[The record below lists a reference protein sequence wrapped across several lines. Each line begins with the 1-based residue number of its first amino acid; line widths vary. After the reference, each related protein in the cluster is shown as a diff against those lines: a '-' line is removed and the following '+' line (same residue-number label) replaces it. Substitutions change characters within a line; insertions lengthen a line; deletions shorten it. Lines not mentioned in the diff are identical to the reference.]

1 MNLTRSDGATVYCEA
16 YFRGLQPDPDV
27 WVDEWADEYMRIPR
41 DSGAAEPGQYRTSR
55 TPYAR
60 EPMRCLSPAHPC
72 KRVVTMVASQLM
84 KTQIALNWIGGLI
97 HMAPSNILTLLP
109 SLSLAKRVSS
119 RISKTIKAT
128 PVLRKRVASSRSR
141 DSRNTMDTKEFEGGS
156 LYVTTA
162 GSAANLAELSARYVY
177 GDEVDRWEVDV
188 GEEGDPIELAETRG
202 STFGRNA
209 KFYFSSSP
217 TIKGASRISDLF
229 ESSDQRYF
237 YVPCPT
243 CGHKQVLEWERLLYS
258 KDYQL
263 IHYQCAGPE
272 CDVLIEEHHKGWM
285 LANGEWIAHAEGDG
299 ETVGF
304 HLNALYSPP
313 GWMDWR
319 TLARQYEKAKRAQAK
334 GDLEPMQV
342 FYNTRLA
349 KVWDSA
355 QEQTKADVLMDRARL
370 ESYGLGSM
378 PSGSLM
384 LTAAVDVQANRLELM
399 VMGWGFGME
408 RWVIDHKVISGDPAD
423 ERTWAVLDDLL
434 KARYRHP
441 CGVGLAILATAVDSG
456 GHHTDEVYQFCRMR
470 RWRNIF
476 AIKGASKP
484 GRPVIA
490 QRPSMVDVTWKGQ
503 TERHGAEL
511 WFVGTDTAKDWIYNR
526 YPFPDGPGS
535 LHFANDLPD
544 DFFAQCVAERKVA
557 RYVRGHKRVEWIK
570 GKAERNEALDLMV
583 YCLAMAHYLGINR
596 YQEHDWDRVR
606 QALAQSGL
614 FDDAPVQPVHA
625 PRVEQAQTTETAPP
639 AVFRQAQLAPPTPA
653 APVAPTRPAA
663 SPSPR
668 RSSTS
673 GYLKRR

>member
-1 MNLTRSDGATVYCEA
+1 MPTEFPDGAEVYREA
-16 YFRGLQPDPDV
+16 YFRGLRPDPDL
-27 WVDEWADEYMRIPR
+27 WINEWADDYMRIPR
-41 DSGAAEPGQYRTSR
+41 DAGAAEPGQYRTSR

-97 HMAPSNILTLLP
+97 HMAPSNILALLP
-109 SLSLAKRVSS
+109 SLGLAKRVSS
-119 RISKTIKAT
+119 RINKTIKAT
-128 PVLRKRVASSRSR
+128 PVLRERVASSRSR
-141 DSRNTMDTKEFEGGS
+141 DARNTMDTKEFEGGS

-177 GDEVDRWEVDV
+177 GDEIDRWQVDV

-217 TIKGASRISDLF
+217 TIKGASRIDDLF
-229 ESSDQRYF
+229 QGSDQRYF

-243 CGHKQVLEWERLLYS
+243 CGHMQTLEWERLYYS
-258 KDYQL
+258 KDYN
-263 IHYQCAGPE
+263 IVHYQCANSD
-272 CDVLIEEHHKGWM
+272 CDVLIEEHHKGEM
-285 LANGEWIAHAEGDG
+285 LAKGEWRAHAEGDG
-299 ETVGF
+299 ETIGF

-319 TLARQYEKAKRAQAK
+319 SLAKQFEKAKKAQAK

-355 QEQTKADVLMDRARL
+355 QEQTKADTLKARARL
-370 ESYGLGSM
+370 ETYGLGSM
-378 PSGSLM
+378 PAGVLM
-384 LTAAVDVQANRLELM
+384 ITGAVDVQANRLEFM
-399 VMGWGFGME
+399 AMGWGVGME
-408 RWVIDHKVISGDPAD
+408 RWVIDYQIVAGDPAD
-423 ERTWAVLDDLL
+423 ERTWAALDELL
-434 KARYRHP
+434 KVKYRHP
-441 CGVGLAILATAVDSG
+441 CGVGLGILAVAVDSG
-456 GHHTDEVYQFCRMR
+456 GHHTDEVYQFCRVR
-470 RWRNIF
+470 RWRNVF

-484 GRPVIA
+484 GKPVIA

-503 TERHGAEL
+503 TERGGAEL

-526 YPFPDGPGS
+526 YPFESGPGA

-557 RYVRGHKRVEWIK
+557 RYVRGHKRIEWVK

-583 YCLAMAHYLGINR
+583 YCLAMAHYLGLNR
-596 YQEHDWDRVR
+596 YKEHDWERVR

-614 FDDAPVQPVHA
+614 FDDAQGIKPVQGERLSSADVSVPESATQQPA
-625 PRVEQAQTTETAPP
+625 PQPLAP
-639 AVFRQAQLAPPTPA
+639 AVQSRPA
-653 APVAPTRPAA
+653 APPQ
-663 SPSPR
+663 R
-668 RSSTS
+668 RSSSS

>member
-1 MNLTRSDGATVYCEA
+1 MQTEKPDGAEVYREA
-16 YFRGLQPDPDV
+16 YFRGLRPDPSL

-41 DSGAAEPGQYRTSR
+41 DTGAAEPGKYRTLR

-84 KTQIALNWIGGLI
+84 KTQIALNWIGALI
-97 HMAPSNILTLLP
+97 HMVPSNILTLLP
-109 SLSLAKRVSS
+109 SLGLAKRVSS
-119 RISKTIKAT
+119 RIGKTIKAT
-128 PVLRKRVASSRSR
+128 PVLRERVAANRSR
-141 DSRNTMDTKEFEGGS
+141 DSRNTMETKEFEGGS

-177 GDEVDRWEVDV
+177 GDEIDRWEVDV

-217 TIKGASRISDLF
+217 TIKGASRIDDLF
-229 ESSDQRYF
+229 EGSDQRYY

-243 CGHKQVLEWERLLYS
+243 CGHMQTLEWERLHYS
-258 KDYQL
+258 QDFSVV
-263 IHYQCAGPE
+263 HYECAGPD
-272 CDVLIEEHHKGWM
+272 CDVLIEEHHKGDM
-285 LANGEWIAHAEGDG
+285 LARGEWRAHAKGDG

-304 HLNALYSPP
+304 HLNALYSPL
-313 GWMDWR
+313 GWTGWKP
-319 TLARQYEKAKRAQAK
+319 LAKQFEKAKKAQAK

-355 QEQTKADVLMDRARL
+355 QEQTKASVLIERARR
-370 ESYGLGSM
+370 EGFSLGAM
-378 PSGSLM
+378 PAAVMMITG
-384 LTAAVDVQANRLELM
+384 AVDVQADRLEFM
-399 VMGWGFGME
+399 AMGWGVGME
-408 RWVIDHKVISGDPAD
+408 RWVIDHRVIAGDPSD
-423 ERTWAVLDDLL
+423 ERTWAVLDELL
-434 KARYRHP
+434 KERYRHP
-441 CGVGLAILATAVDSG
+441 CGVGLGILAVAVDSG
-456 GHHTDEVYQFCRMR
+456 GHHTDEVYQFCRVR

-484 GRPVIA
+484 GKPVIA

-503 TERHGAEL
+503 TERGGAEL

-526 YPFPDGPGS
+526 YPFESGPGA

-544 DFFAQCVAERKVA
+544 EFFAQCVAERKVA
-557 RYVRGHKRVEWIK
+557 KYVRGHKRIEWIK

-596 YQEHDWDRVR
+596 YQEHDWERVR
-606 QALAQSGL
+606 NSLAQAGL
-614 FDDAPVQPVHA
+614 FDEKVVSAERVTVAEQAPVTPL
-625 PRVEQAQTTETAPP
+625 
-639 AVFRQAQLAPPTPA
+639 LAPQPAALVAQPRPA
-653 APVAPTRPAA
+653 APPQ
-663 SPSPR
+663 R

>member
-1 MNLTRSDGATVYCEA
+1 MHTEIPDGAEVYREA

-27 WVDEWADEYMRIPR
+27 WIDQWADEYMRIPR

-72 KRVVTMVASQLM
+72 KRVITMVASQLM
-84 KTQIALNWIGGLI
+84 KTQIGLNWIGGLI
-97 HMAPSNILTLLP
+97 HMAPSNILALLP
-109 SLSLAKRVSS
+109 SLGLAKRVSS

-128 PVLRKRVASSRSR
+128 PVLRERVASSRSR

-162 GSAANLAELSARYVY
+162 GSAANLSELSARYVY
-177 GDEVDRWEVDV
+177 GDEIDRWEVDI

-217 TIKGASRISDLF
+217 TIKDASRIDDLF
-229 ESSDQRYF
+229 EGSDQRYY

-243 CGHKQVLEWERLLYS
+243 CGHMQTLEWERLHYS
-258 KDYQL
+258 QDFSVV
-263 IHYQCAGPE
+263 HYECAGPD
-272 CDVLIEEHHKGWM
+272 CDVLIEEHHKGDM
-285 LANGEWIAHAEGDG
+285 LARGEWRAHAKGDG

-304 HLNALYSPP
+304 HLNALYSPL
-313 GWMDWR
+313 GWTGWKS
-319 TLARQYEKAKRAQAK
+319 LAKQFEKAKKAQAK

-355 QEQTKADVLMDRARL
+355 QEQTKASVLIERARR
-370 ESYGLGSM
+370 EGFSLGAM
-378 PSGSLM
+378 PAAVMMITG
-384 LTAAVDVQANRLELM
+384 AVDVQADRLEFM
-399 VMGWGFGME
+399 AMGWGVGME
-408 RWVIDHKVISGDPAD
+408 RWVIDHRVIAGDPSD
-423 ERTWAVLDDLL
+423 ERTWAVLDELL
-434 KARYRHP
+434 KERYRHP
-441 CGVGLAILATAVDSG
+441 CGVGLGILAVAVDSG
-456 GHHTDEVYQFCRMR
+456 GHHTDEVYQFCRVR

-484 GRPVIA
+484 GKPVIA

-503 TERHGAEL
+503 TERGGAEL

-526 YPFPDGPGS
+526 YPFENGPGA

-544 DFFAQCVAERKVA
+544 EFFAQCVAERKVA
-557 RYVRGHKRVEWIK
+557 KYVRGHKRIEWIK

-596 YQEHDWDRVR
+596 YQEHDWERVR
-606 QALAQSGL
+606 NSLAQAGL
-614 FDDAPVQPVHA
+614 FDEKVVAAERVTVAEQAPVTP
-625 PRVEQAQTTETAPP
+625 
-639 AVFRQAQLAPPTPA
+639 QLAPQPAVLVAQPRPA
-653 APVAPTRPAA
+653 APPQ
-663 SPSPR
+663 R

>member
-1 MNLTRSDGATVYCEA
+1 MHTEFPDGAEVYREE
-16 YFRGLQPDPDV
+16 YFRGLRPDPDV
-27 WVDEWADEYMRIPR
+27 WIDQWADEYMRIPR
-41 DSGAAEPGQYRTSR
+41 DTGAAEPGKYRTAR

-109 SLSLAKRVSS
+109 SLGLAKRVSS

-128 PVLRKRVASSRSR
+128 PVLRERVASSRSR

-177 GDEVDRWEVDV
+177 GDEIDRWEVDI

-217 TIKGASRISDLF
+217 TIKGASRINDLF
-229 ESSDQRYF
+229 EGSDQRYY
-237 YVPCPT
+237 YVPCPS
-243 CGHKQVLEWERLLYS
+243 CGHMQTLEWERLHYS
-258 KDYQL
+258 KDYSVV
-263 IHYQCAGPE
+263 HYQCAGAE
-272 CDVLIEEHHKGWM
+272 CDVLIEEHQKGEM
-285 LANGEWIAHAEGDG
+285 LARGEWRAHAEGDG
-299 ETVGF
+299 ETIGF
-304 HLNALYSPP
+304 HLNALYSPL
-313 GWMDWR
+313 GWMDWKS
-319 TLARQYEKAKRAQAK
+319 LAKQFEKAKKAQAK

-349 KVWDSA
+349 KVWDAA
-355 QEQTKADVLMDRARL
+355 QEQTKADVLRQRARL
-370 ESYGLGSM
+370 EFFSLGSLPAAVLM
-378 PSGSLM
+378 ITGS
-384 LTAAVDVQANRLELM
+384 VDVQANRLEFM
-399 VMGWGFGME
+399 AMGWGVGME
-408 RWVIDHKVISGDPAD
+408 RWVVDFQVVSGDPSD
-423 ERTWAVLDDLL
+423 ERTWAALDELL
-434 KARYRHP
+434 KAKYRHP
-441 CGVGLAILATAVDSG
+441 CGVGLGILAVAVDSG
-456 GHHTDEVYQFCRMR
+456 GHHTDEVYQFCRVR
-470 RWRNIF
+470 RWRNVF

-484 GRPVIA
+484 GKPVIA

-503 TERHGAEL
+503 TERNGAEL

-526 YPFPDGPGS
+526 YPFESGPGA

-544 DFFAQCVAERKVA
+544 DFFDQCVAERKVA
-557 RYVRGHKRVEWIK
+557 RYIRGHKRIEWVK

-583 YCLAMAHYLGINR
+583 YCLAMAHYLGLNR
-596 YQEHDWDRVR
+596 YKEHDWERVR
-606 QALAQSGL
+606 QSLAQSGL
-614 FDDAPVQPVHA
+614 FDDALGIKPVQGE
-625 PRVEQAQTTETAPP
+625 RLTAPTTP
-639 AVFRQAQLAPPTPA
+639 TAVPQLSPQPT
-653 APVAPTRPAA
+653 APVAQPRPAA
-663 SPSPR
+663 SPPQR

>member
-1 MNLTRSDGATVYCEA
+1 MPTEIPDGAEVYREA
-16 YFRGLQPDPDV
+16 YFRGLHPDPDV
-27 WVDEWADEYMRIPR
+27 WIDEWADEYMRIPR
-41 DSGAAEPGQYRTSR
+41 DTGAAEPGQYRTSR

-109 SLSLAKRVSS
+109 SLGLAKRVSS
-119 RISKTIKAT
+119 RIGKTIKAT
-128 PVLRKRVASSRSR
+128 PVLRERVASSRSR

-177 GDEVDRWEVDV
+177 GDEIDRWEVDI

-217 TIKGASRISDLF
+217 TIKGASRIADLF
-229 ESSDQRYF
+229 EGSDQRHY

-243 CGHKQVLEWERLLYS
+243 CGHMQTLEWERLHYS
-258 KDYQL
+258 QDYSVV
-263 IHYQCAGPE
+263 HYQCAGTD
-272 CDVLIEEHHKGWM
+272 CDVLIDEYHKGEM
-285 LANGEWIAHAEGDG
+285 LAQGEWRAHAEGDG

-304 HLNALYSPP
+304 HLNALYSPL
-313 GWMDWR
+313 GWMDWKS
-319 TLARQYEKAKRAQAK
+319 LAKQFEKAKKAQGK

-349 KVWDSA
+349 RVWDSA
-355 QEQTKADVLMDRARL
+355 QEQTKADVLRQRARL

-378 PSGSLM
+378 PAGVLM
-384 LTAAVDVQANRLELM
+384 LTGAVDVQANRLEFM
-399 VMGWGFGME
+399 VMGWGIGME
-408 RWVIDHKVISGDPAD
+408 RWIVDFQVVPGDPAD
-423 ERTWAVLDDLL
+423 ERTWAALDELL
-434 KARYRHP
+434 KAKYRHP
-441 CGVGLAILATAVDSG
+441 CGVGLGILATGVDSG
-456 GHHTDEVYQFCRMR
+456 GHHTDEVYQFCRVR
-470 RWRNIF
+470 RWRNVF

-503 TERHGAEL
+503 TERNGAEL

-526 YPFPDGPGS
+526 YPFESGPGA

-544 DFFAQCVAERKVA
+544 DFFDQCVAERKVA
-557 RYVRGHKRVEWIK
+557 RYVRGHKRIEWVK

-583 YCLAMAHYLGINR
+583 YCLAMAHYLGLNR
-596 YQEHDWDRVR
+596 YKEHDWERVR
-606 QALAQSGL
+606 QSLAQSGL
-614 FDDAPVQPVHA
+614 FDEALGIKPIQGERVSTTGQTASAAAPQS
-625 PRVEQAQTTETAPP
+625 T
-639 AVFRQAQLAPPTPA
+639 RQLA
-653 APVAPTRPAA
+653 APVVPSRPAT
-663 SPSPR
+663 PPQR
-668 RSSTS
+668 RSSSS

>member
-1 MNLTRSDGATVYCEA
+1 MPTEIPDGAEVYREA
-16 YFRGLQPDPDV
+16 YFRGLHPDPDV

-41 DSGAAEPGQYRTSR
+41 DTGAAEPGQYRTSR

-109 SLSLAKRVSS
+109 SLGLAKRVSS
-119 RISKTIKAT
+119 RIGKTIKAT
-128 PVLRKRVASSRSR
+128 PVLRERVASSRSR
-141 DSRNTMDTKEFEGGS
+141 DARNTMDTKEFEGGS

-162 GSAANLAELSARYVY
+162 GSAANLSELSARYVY
-177 GDEVDRWEVDV
+177 GDEIDRWEVDI

-229 ESSDQRYF
+229 EGSDQRYY

-243 CGHKQVLEWERLLYS
+243 CGHMQTLEWERLHYS
-258 KDYQL
+258 KDYSVV
-263 IHYQCAGPE
+263 HYQCAGPE
-272 CDVLIEEHHKGWM
+272 CDVLIEEYHKGEM
-285 LANGEWIAHAEGDG
+285 LAKGEWRAHAEGDG

-304 HLNALYSPP
+304 HLNALYSPL
-313 GWMDWR
+313 GWMDWKS
-319 TLARQYEKAKRAQAK
+319 LAKQFEKAKKAQAK

-355 QEQTKADVLMDRARL
+355 QEQTKADTLRNRARL
-370 ESYGLGSM
+370 EGFGLGSM
-378 PSGSLM
+378 PAAVLM
-384 LTAAVDVQANRLELM
+384 ITGAVDVQANRLEFM
-399 VMGWGFGME
+399 AMGWGVGME
-408 RWVIDHKVISGDPAD
+408 RWVIDFQVVAGDPAD
-423 ERTWAVLDDLL
+423 ERTWAALDELL
-434 KARYRHP
+434 KAKYRHP
-441 CGVGLAILATAVDSG
+441 CGVGLGILAVAVDSG
-456 GHHTDEVYQFCRMR
+456 GHHTDEVYQFCRVR
-470 RWRNIF
+470 RWRNVF

-484 GRPVIA
+484 GKPVIA

-503 TERHGAEL
+503 TERNGAEL

-526 YPFPDGPGS
+526 YSFPSGPGA

-544 DFFAQCVAERKVA
+544 DFFDQCVAERKVA
-557 RYVRGHKRVEWIK
+557 RYIRGHKRIEWVK

-583 YCLAMAHYLGINR
+583 YCLAMAHYLGLNR
-596 YQEHDWDRVR
+596 YKEHDWERVR
-606 QALAQSGL
+606 QSLAQSGL
-614 FDDAPVQPVHA
+614 FDDALGIKPVQGERVTGPATPVAVPQSA
-625 PRVEQAQTTETAPP
+625 PQSTAPIVP
-639 AVFRQAQLAPPTPA
+639 SRPA
-653 APVAPTRPAA
+653 APPPQ
-663 SPSPR
+663 R

>member
-1 MNLTRSDGATVYCEA
+1 MSTEFPDGAEVYREE
-16 YFRGLQPDPDV
+16 YFRGLRPDPDV
-27 WVDEWADEYMRIPR
+27 WIDQWADEYMRIPR
-41 DSGAAEPGQYRTSR
+41 DTGAAEPGKYRTSR

-109 SLSLAKRVSS
+109 SLGLAKRVSS

-128 PVLRKRVASSRSR
+128 PVLRERVASSRSR

-177 GDEVDRWEVDV
+177 GDEIDRWEVDI

-217 TIKGASRISDLF
+217 TIKGASRINDLF
-229 ESSDQRYF
+229 EGSDQRYY
-237 YVPCPT
+237 YVPCPS
-243 CGHKQVLEWERLLYS
+243 CGHMQTLEWERLHYS
-258 KDYQL
+258 KDFSVV
-263 IHYQCAGPE
+263 HYQCAGPD
-272 CDVLIEEHHKGWM
+272 CDVLIEEYHKGEM
-285 LANGEWIAHAEGDG
+285 LAQGEWRAHAEGDG
-299 ETVGF
+299 ETIGF
-304 HLNALYSPP
+304 HLNALYSPL
-313 GWMDWR
+313 GWMDWKS
-319 TLARQYEKAKRAQAK
+319 LAKQFEKAKKAQAK

-349 KVWDSA
+349 KVWDAA
-355 QEQTKADVLMDRARL
+355 QEQTKADVLRQRARL
-370 ESYGLGSM
+370 EDFTLGSLPAVVLM
-378 PSGSLM
+378 ITGS
-384 LTAAVDVQANRLELM
+384 VDVQANRLEFM
-399 VMGWGFGME
+399 AMGWGVGME
-408 RWVIDHKVISGDPAD
+408 RWVVDYQIVSGDPAD
-423 ERTWAVLDDLL
+423 ERTWAALDELL
-434 KARYRHP
+434 KAKYRHP
-441 CGVGLAILATAVDSG
+441 CGVGLGILAVAVDSG
-456 GHHTDEVYQFCRMR
+456 GHHTDEVYQFCRVR
-470 RWRNIF
+470 RWRNVF

-484 GRPVIA
+484 GKPVIA

-503 TERHGAEL
+503 TERNGAEL

-526 YPFPDGPGS
+526 YPFEAGPGA

-544 DFFAQCVAERKVA
+544 DFFDQCVAERKVA
-557 RYVRGHKRVEWIK
+557 RYIRGHKRIEWVK

-583 YCLAMAHYLGINR
+583 YCLAMAHYLGLNR
-596 YQEHDWDRVR
+596 YKEHDWERVR
-606 QALAQSGL
+606 QSLAQSGL
-614 FDDAPVQPVHA
+614 FDDALGIKPVQGE
-625 PRVEQAQTTETAPP
+625 RVTASTPP
-639 AVFRQAQLAPPTPA
+639 AAAQPAPQST
-653 APVAPTRPAA
+653 VAVVQTRPAA
-663 SPSPR
+663 PPPQR

>member
-1 MNLTRSDGATVYCEA
+1 MHTQMPDGEEVYREA
-16 YFRGLQPDPDV
+16 YFRGLKPDPDV
-27 WVDEWADEYMRIPR
+27 WIDQWADEYMRIPR
-41 DSGAAEPGQYRTSR
+41 DTGAAEPGQYRTSR

-72 KRVVTMVASQLM
+72 KRVITMVASQLM
-84 KTQIALNWIGGLI
+84 KTQIGLNWIGGLI
-97 HMAPSNILTLLP
+97 HMAPSNILALLP
-109 SLSLAKRVSS
+109 SLGLAKRVSS
-119 RISKTIKAT
+119 RINKTIKAT
-128 PVLRKRVASSRSR
+128 PVLRKRVASTRSR
-141 DSRNTMDTKEFEGGS
+141 DARNTMDTKEFEGGS

-162 GSAANLAELSARYVY
+162 GSAANLSELSARYIY
-177 GDEVDRWEVDV
+177 GDEIDRWEVDV

-229 ESSDQRYF
+229 ESSDQRY
-237 YVPCPT
+237 YHVPCPH
-243 CGHKQVLEWERLLYS
+243 CGHMQVLEWENLLYS
-258 KDYQL
+258 ADFSVV
-263 IHYQCAGPE
+263 HYKCAASGLD
-272 CDVLIEEHHKGWM
+272 CDVLIEEHFKGQM
-285 LANGEWIAHAEGDG
+285 LAQGEWRSQAQGDG

-319 TLARQYEKAKRAQAK
+319 TLARQFEKAKKAQAK

-355 QEQTKADVLMDRARL
+355 QEQTKASVLIERARR
-370 ESYGLGSM
+370 EGFSLGAM
-378 PSGSLM
+378 PAAVMMITG
-384 LTAAVDVQANRLELM
+384 AVDVQADRLEFM
-399 VMGWGFGME
+399 AMGWGVGME
-408 RWVIDHKVISGDPAD
+408 RWVIDHRVIAGDPSD
-423 ERTWAVLDDLL
+423 EHTWAVLDELL
-434 KARYRHP
+434 KERYRHP
-441 CGVGLAILATAVDSG
+441 CGVGLGILAVAVDSG
-456 GHHTDEVYQFCRMR
+456 GHHTDEVYQFCRVR

-484 GRPVIA
+484 GKPVIA

-503 TERHGAEL
+503 TERGGAEL

-526 YPFPDGPGS
+526 YPFESGPGA

-544 DFFAQCVAERKVA
+544 EFFAQCVAERKVA
-557 RYVRGHKRVEWIK
+557 KYVRGHKRIEWIK

-606 QALAQSGL
+606 NSLAQAGL
-614 FDDAPVQPVHA
+614 FDEKVVAAERVTVAEQAPATPQVTPQPVAPVAQPR
-625 PRVEQAQTTETAPP
+625 PTAPP
-639 AVFRQAQLAPPTPA
+639 Q
-653 APVAPTRPAA
+653 
-663 SPSPR
+663 R